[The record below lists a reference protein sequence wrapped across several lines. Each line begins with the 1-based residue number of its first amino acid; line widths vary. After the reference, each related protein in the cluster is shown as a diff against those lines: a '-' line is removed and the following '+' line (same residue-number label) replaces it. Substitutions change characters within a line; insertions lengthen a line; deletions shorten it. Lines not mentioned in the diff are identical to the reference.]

1 MKKELARR
9 AVVVSH
15 RKDAD
20 GLTSAALIR
29 HMNGAKIYL
38 TDYGDMLE
46 TMSSIGKA
54 DEYYICDLGSN
65 QNTFEGFKN
74 QLARLAKF
82 GKIHYFDHHPIS
94 NEFAAKIREIGVDL
108 NHSTEESAAMLIY
121 KRYESE
127 LSTSPEMKIAACCG
141 AITDYLDSRPFAK
154 KLISSFDRQFL
165 MYEATVLSFVISV
178 TGRGSKNSNER
189 LIKLSEQ
196 LAAGKLPHA
205 IKGASEYAQIQARRF
220 AELMKLARNKGRK
233 MNNFA
238 YLLTKESSTGNVANF
253 LTGAFDVPVGVALR
267 EEEAGYYEISLR
279 STDDSR
285 HDLGIIIG
293 KIAVQLDSSGGG
305 HPHASGA
312 RIKRFQLK
320 KFLTLLDDALS
331 QQV

>member
-1 MKKELARR
+1 MKMDLVRR
-9 AVVVSH
+9 AIVVSH

-20 GLTSAALIR
+20 GLTSAALVR
-29 HMNGAKIYL
+29 HMTGAKIYL
-38 TDYGDMLE
+38 TDYGDMVE
-46 TMSSIGKA
+46 TLSSVGKA

-74 QLARLAKF
+74 QLTRLAKF

-94 NEFAAKIREIGVDL
+94 DEFAATIREFGVDL
-108 NHSTEESAAMLIY
+108 NQSTEESAAVLIY

-127 LSTSPEMKIAACCG
+127 LSSSPKMKIAACCG
-141 AITDYLDSRPFAK
+141 AITDYMDSRPYAK
-154 KLISSFDRQFL
+154 RLIASFDRQFL
-165 MYEATVLSFVISV
+165 MYEATVLSFIISV
-178 TGRGSKNSNER
+178 TGRGSKKSNER

-196 LAAGKLPHA
+196 LASGKLPHD
-205 IKGASEYAQIQARRF
+205 IRGASKYAQTQALRF
-220 AELMKLARNKGRK
+220 AELMNLARNKGKK

-253 LTGAFDVPVGVALR
+253 LIGAFDVQVGVSLR
-267 EEEAGYYEISLR
+267 EEEPGYYEVSLR

-285 HDLGIIIG
+285 YDLG
-293 KIAVQLDSSGGG
+293 KIAGRIAVVLDGSGGG

-312 RIKRFQLK
+312 RIKRVQLR

-331 QQV
+331 QPV